1 VRILVLH
8 GPNLNLLG
16 TREPEIYGSVALAE
30 IDRDIRQWAADTGV
44 DVRIVQSNHEGVLI
58 DEIHGAIGTR
68 DGIVINPA
76 GLGHTSVA
84 LRDALAAGPPAVV
97 VHLSNP
103 LSREPFRQVDMIAP
117 VCLGGVFG
125 FGARSYVL
133 ALTAL
138 SDAIGTA

>member
-1 VRILVLH
+1 MRILVLH